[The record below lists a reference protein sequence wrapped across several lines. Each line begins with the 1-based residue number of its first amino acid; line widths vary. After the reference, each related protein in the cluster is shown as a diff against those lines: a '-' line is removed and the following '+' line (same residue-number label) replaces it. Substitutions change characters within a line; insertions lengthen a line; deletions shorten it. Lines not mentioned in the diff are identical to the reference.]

1 MDWISRF
8 QGLSNL
14 PQSQKDQLIAQTQAL
29 TVSKGTMIFGPF
41 VSSLAIWSSQQ

>member
-14 PQSQKDQLIAQTQAL
+14 PQSQKDQLIADTQ
-29 TVSKGTMIFGPF
+29 V
-41 VSSLAIWSSQQ
+41 LAANIGENDD